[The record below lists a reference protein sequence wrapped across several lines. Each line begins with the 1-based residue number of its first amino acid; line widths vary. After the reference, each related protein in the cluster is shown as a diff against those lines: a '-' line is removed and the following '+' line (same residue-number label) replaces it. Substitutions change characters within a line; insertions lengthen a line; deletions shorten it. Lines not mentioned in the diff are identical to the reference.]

1 MTPDVIT
8 LLPEAEE
15 EIEASVRWYEQRR
28 RGLGLEFIAA
38 LDRALTR
45 IAESPRDFQ
54 VWSDEPRY
62 RRAVLDRFP
71 YLVFFEIRGVVI
83 EVVSVAHAKREPGYW
98 RERAR

>member
-8 LLPEAEE
+8 FLPEAEE
-15 EIEASVRWYEQRR
+15 EIEASVRWYEARR

-45 IAESPRDFQ
+45 IAESPRDHQ
-54 VWSDEPRY
+54 EWPDDPRY

-71 YLVFFEIRGVVI
+71 YLVFFEIRAEEI
-83 EVVSVAHAKREPGYW
+83 EVVAVAHAKREPGYW
-98 RERAR
+98 RERSR